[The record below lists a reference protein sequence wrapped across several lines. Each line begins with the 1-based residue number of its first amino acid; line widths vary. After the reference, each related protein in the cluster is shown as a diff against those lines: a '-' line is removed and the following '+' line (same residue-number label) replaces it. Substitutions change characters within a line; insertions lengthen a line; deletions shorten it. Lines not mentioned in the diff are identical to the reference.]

1 MSDAPPPSGL
11 SFLEQIGSRGFG
23 VVWRAVETELDREV
37 ASDPETFARFR
48 SEAVITGNLQHP
60 RLIEESLVDYD
71 LAAALVPGN
80 LNAHLIRLQGHLML

>member
-1 MSDAPPPSGL
+1 
-11 SFLEQIGSRGFG
+11 

-37 ASDPETFARFR
+37 AVKMLRREAGSDPETFARFR